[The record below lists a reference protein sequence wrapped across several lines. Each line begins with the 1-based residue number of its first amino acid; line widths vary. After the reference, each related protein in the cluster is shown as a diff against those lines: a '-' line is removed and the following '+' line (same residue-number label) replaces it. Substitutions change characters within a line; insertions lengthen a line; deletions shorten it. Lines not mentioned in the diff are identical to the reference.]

1 MHIPVEI
8 KIENIPKY
16 KNQNIDLYNIFRQSI
31 FIQNQRN
38 VSIPNKLHGIVSNKQ
53 VLD

>member
-1 MHIPVEI
+1 MHILVEI

-16 KNQNIDLYNIFRQSI
+16 KNHNIDLYNIFRRSI

-38 VSIPNKLHGIVSNKQ
+38 VSIPNKLHGIVSSKHI
-53 VLD
+53 LD